1 MVVAVAEVKQ
11 RRLAELLA
19 EDTMA
24 TLKSYLRGM
33 RLEVKRAVMEV
44 CIYMT
49 EKERAA
55 VEEELPQARM
65 MLDPLHVI
73 QDANRRV
80 NEDRRLKQQMS
91 RWEIKK
97 SPSFWARRSF
107 QTKTASIWREPLSS
121 FPASRS
127 FGGPR
132 SSSAPFTEPRIELR
146 ASDYESS
153 WLWSASKSPLARSI
167 SSSNFLP
174 SRSQLA
180 ISLDKLNFSLPIIA
194 RIV

>member
-55 VEEELPQARM
+55 VEEELP
-65 MLDPLHVI
+65 
-73 QDANRRV
+73 
-80 NEDRRLKQQMS
+80 
-91 RWEIKK
+91 
-97 SPSFWARRSF
+97 
-107 QTKTASIWREPLSS
+107 
-121 FPASRS
+121 
-127 FGGPR
+127 
-132 SSSAPFTEPRIELR
+132 
-146 ASDYESS
+146 
-153 WLWSASKSPLARSI
+153 
-167 SSSNFLP
+167 
-174 SRSQLA
+174 
-180 ISLDKLNFSLPIIA
+180 
-194 RIV
+194 